1 MTHQQRSSCEAAAR
15 RDGFSEFQIT
25 ERQSQGQ
32 MVPAARR
39 AEYFPVYYVEPY
51 AGNELAL
58 GFDLASNSAR
68 QAAISRSRNTG
79 KLTATAR
86 VTLVQDREKQNGV
99 VVFAL
104 VNSASDVILI
114 VDHQGLIT
122 FANRQVEN
130 IFGYQIAEILG
141 QPHDILLPEGFRD
154 IHARHRATYRGKSDA
169 QHMAEGRQIS
179 GLHKNGTEFQ
189 VEVGLSPFNTETN
202 PQVIS
207 IVRDISERKRSEEA
221 LRKSE
226 ERYRTLVSNLDT
238 GVVVHASDTR
248 ILLANSRAQELLG
261 LTEDQMLGKKD
272 IDPAWHFLCGDGRR
286 LPTEEYPVNVVIS
299 TRKPL
304 TNYVAGIKNPK
315 AKDIVWVII
324 NAFPEYDEN
333 YLLKQIVVTF
343 WDYTQLKF
351 AEAALAKRTNDL
363 AKANRELQGQ
373 ITERKL
379 IEKELSKKQQ
389 QLAKDLE
396 VAAGIQ
402 QSLIPSYSPRIES
415 IRVAWRFEP
424 CEQIGGDTFN
434 FQYTGRNHISFY
446 MLDVCGHGVSS
457 ALISAAASQFLQTNY
472 ELSANASEAVQPE
485 AVLNSLER
493 IFPFERFDSFFTI
506 VYVTVD
512 YDNGRLVYSC
522 AGHPPPIILHLTGS
536 WKSSMC
542 TGLSSEPVLAGLSVK
557 KEICLEHGDKIILYT
572 DGVLDHPNPAGKI
585 FGKQRF
591 YDALQKHGRKPVATL
606 MDSVQMTIKDFAGP
620 ARSGDDLSMMAVEYV

>member
-1 MTHQQRSSCEAAAR
+1 M
-15 RDGFSEFQIT
+15 
-25 ERQSQGQ
+25 
-32 MVPAARR
+32 
-39 AEYFPVYYVEPY
+39 
-51 AGNELAL
+51 
-58 GFDLASNSAR
+58 
-68 QAAISRSRNTG
+68 
-79 KLTATAR
+79 
-86 VTLVQDREKQNGV
+86 
-99 VVFAL
+99 
-104 VNSASDVILI
+104 
-114 VDHQGLIT
+114 
-122 FANRQVEN
+122 
-130 IFGYQIAEILG
+130 
-141 QPHDILLPEGFRD
+141 
-154 IHARHRATYRGKSDA
+154 
-169 QHMAEGRQIS
+169 
-179 GLHKNGTEFQ
+179 
-189 VEVGLSPFNTETN
+189 SPFNAETN

-226 ERYRTLVSNLDT
+226 ERYRTLVSNLNT

-248 ILLANSRAQELLG
+248 ILLANYRAQELLG

-272 IDPAWHFLCGDGRR
+272 IDPAWHFLRDDGTR

-304 TNYVAGIKNPK
+304 TNYVVGIKNPK
-315 AKDIVWVII
+315 AKDIVWVIV

-343 WDYTQLKF
+343 WDYTQLKL
-351 AEAALAKRTNDL
+351 AEAALAKQTNDL
-363 AKANRELQGQ
+363 AKANRELQRQ

-379 IEKELSKKQQ
+379 VEKELWKKQQ
-389 QLAKDLE
+389 QLSKDLE

-424 CEQIGGDTFN
+424 CEQIGGDIFN
-434 FQYTGRNHISFY
+434 FQYAGRNHISFY

-472 ELSANASEAVQPE
+472 ELSANASETVQPE

-512 YDNGRLVYSC
+512 YINGRLVYSC
-522 AGHPPPIILHLTGS
+522 AGHPPPIILHTDGELEVLDVHGS
-536 WKSSMC
+536 VI
-542 TGLSSEPVLAGLSVK
+542 GAGDGRPFRQ
-557 KEICLEHGDKIILYT
+557 EENHLEHGDKIILYT
-572 DGVLDHPNPAGKI
+572 DGVLDYPNPAGEI

-591 YDALQKHGRKPVATL
+591 HKALQKHGRQPVQTL
-606 MDSVQMTIKDFAGP
+606 MDSVQMTIKDFAGS
-620 ARSGDDLSMMAVEYV
+620 ASSGDDLSMMAVEYV